1 MEANEQGLTTE
12 ERIMFAVLGIILVI
26 AIGVLTVNYFS
37 THERVEGTSTAEKE
51 RDNQEDN
58 EKNTPSKDS
67 LKETTNDYSK
77 ITYKGIPKV
86 IKTKST
92 NSKSKKST
100 SPKQL
105 SNQQEEKEDEDNNG
119 QGSTLPEDGE
129 IDDEGVVKYE
139 DELDWTF
146 NTNIVKESYANEI
159 IKVPNTVKLT
169 DDSEK
174 EAEVKI
180 VNSKTGEEITIENNE
195 VSLPSGEY
203 KYIYTCNGFTKE
215 LPLVVYNRLEDVE
228 MEIIK
233 ENDLLKEIDETNH
246 DDLYYLINHS
256 NLTQDKNDYK
266 IVVHRLNNYNLVIL
280 KAKLPFEFKNIS
292 TNTKGISLFND
303 KQTYNLAKNEFI
315 IHMDLNQ
322 ISLSKTNKVFLT
334 IDNVEYLF
342 NFDISITNDTVS
354 ETTKEDLEEDQ
365 KVEDPEEKENE
376 EKVEDPK
383 EEDKDK
389 VEDPEVKDNEKE
401 DPKNSNTDESKPSEK
416 EEEKE
421 ETEEVK
427 EENTTSE
434 EQEQKENPSEVKD
447 PEKEKDSE
455 NNDKEEKQKPNEDS
469 KEEQKEVEKNPDPTP
484 EEDETIKP
492 SDDGLNNT
500 ETPTV
505 EQPPVE
511 EVDISPTT

>member
-37 THERVEGTSTAEKE
+37 THERVEGTSTTEKE

-77 ITYKGIPKV
+77 ITFKGIPKR

-105 SNQQEEKEDEDNNG
+105 SNQKEEKEDEDDNNG
-119 QGSTLPEDGE
+119 QGSTLPDDGE
-129 IDDEGVVKYE
+129 IDDEGVIKYGE
-139 DELDWTF
+139 ELDWTF

-180 VNSKTGEEITIENNE
+180 VNSKTGEEIVIENNE

-215 LPLVVYNRLEDVE
+215 LPLVVYNRLENVD

-233 ENDLLKEIDETNH
+233 ANDLLKEVDETNH
-246 DDLYYLINHS
+246 DNLYYLINHS
-256 NLTQDKNDYK
+256 SISADKNNYK
-266 IVVHRLNNYNLVIL
+266 LDIHRLNNYNLVIL
-280 KAKLPFEFKNIS
+280 KAKMPVDFKNIS
-292 TNTKGISLFND
+292 TNTKGISLYND
-303 KQTYNLAKNEFI
+303 NQTYNLAKNEFI
-315 IHMDLNQ
+315 IHIDLNQ

-342 NFDISITNDTVS
+342 NFDISITNDTVDES
-354 ETTKEDLEEDQ
+354 TKEDQQEGQ
-365 KVEDPEEKENE
+365 
-376 EKVEDPK
+376 KVEDPK
-383 EEDKDK
+383 EENQEVEEPEEKDQEVEEPK
-389 VEDPEVKDNEKE
+389 EENKETVEDPKDKDNEKE
-401 DPKNSNTDESKPSEK
+401 ETSDNENKEEKP
-416 EEEKE
+416 EEKE
-421 ETEEVK
+421 PENQNPEE
-427 EENTTSE
+427 
-434 EQEQKENPSEVKD
+434 EQKENPSEVKD

-455 NNDKEEKQKPNEDS
+455 NNDTEEKQKPSEDS

-484 EEDETIKP
+484 AEEEPEQP
-492 SDDGLNNT
+492 SDNGLNNT

-505 EQPPVE
+505 EQQPVE